1 MPTPGD
7 DGHGLSFALGQGAS
21 ALFRESEIQQ
31 LYNPARGREDVRW
44 FEVAMNDP
52 LTVCGLERGSNLP
65 RELQR
70 LIRRKGLRLFTV
82 DDRPPVDVLHDQKIR
97 TDVVNLADVGMIEC
111 GDGFGFTLEA
121 LAELLARNFDRDV
134 PI

>member
-1 MPTPGD
+1 M
-7 DGHGLSFALGQGAS
+7 
-21 ALFRESEIQQ
+21 I
-31 LYNPARGREDVRW
+31 
-44 FEVAMNDP
+44 P
-52 LTVCGLERGSNLP
+52 LPCAVLERGRNLP

-82 DDRPPVDVLHDQKIR
+82 DDRPPVNVLHDQKIR
-97 TDVVNLADVGMIEC
+97 ADVVNLADVGMIER